1 MRLGLAGDSNAQL
14 PALHAHRGASHLA
27 PENTMRAFELAVSE
41 GADAL
46 ELDVRITSDDVPV
59 IFHDDDLARMTTAAG
74 RTASTS
80 WSAFGDLRAGGEP
93 IPGLADLVAFARQH
107 RLPLN
112 IELKPTARPLALVA
126 ACEPILR
133 ELLTLVPT
141 MVSSF
146 DPRVLAMLHP
156 RLPGLHLALIV
167 ENPKALAAIRLL
179 PPVALHLRHDL
190 IDAASLPSYRD
201 VSSAIRAWT
210 VDDAHEARRLLALGI
225 TDLITNRPGPLRA
238 ELALES

>member
-1 MRLGLAGDSNAQL
+1 MTAHFT
-14 PALHAHRGASHLA
+14 LHAHRGASHLA
-27 PENTMRAFELAVSE
+27 PENTLAAFEHAITE
-41 GADAL
+41 RADL
-46 ELDVRITSDDVPV
+46 IELDVRLTSDDVPIV
-59 IFHDDDLARMTTAAG
+59 FHDDDLVRMTGTAG
-74 RTASTS
+74 RVADASL
-80 WSAFGDLRAGGEP
+80 AMIQALRAGCEP
-93 IPGLADLVAFARQH
+93 IPLLADLIPFTITH
-107 RLPLN
+107 RVPLN
-112 IELKPTARPLALVA
+112 IELKPLAKPQVLVA

-133 ELLTLVPT
+133 ELMTLTAV

-210 VDDAHEARRLLALGI
+210 VDDAHEARRLLALDI